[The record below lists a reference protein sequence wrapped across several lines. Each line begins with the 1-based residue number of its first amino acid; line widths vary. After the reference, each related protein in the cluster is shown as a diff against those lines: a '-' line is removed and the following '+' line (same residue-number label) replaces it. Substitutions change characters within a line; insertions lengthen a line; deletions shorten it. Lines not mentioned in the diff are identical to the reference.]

1 MQRTVRQ
8 IDVETG
14 EVLEAGMLVFQ
25 PHRPKISEGWLMT
38 FQDAFV
44 KLAADR
50 TIKGEQMR
58 VLLYLMGRLDY
69 ENWIHV
75 PQTEICDALGM
86 KPANVCRSIAAL
98 TAKRLLTKGPKL
110 GRIGTLRLSLNLGWK
125 GRVRSLQAER
135 GRHLSVVKSVD
146 RR

>member
-14 EVLEAGMLVFQ
+14 ELLEAGTLVFMPQ
-25 PHRPKISEGWLMT
+25 RPKIAEGWLMT

-50 TIKGEQMR
+50 TIKGEQLR

-75 PQTEICDALGM
+75 PQVEICEKLGM
-86 KPANVCRSIAAL
+86 KPANVSRTIAAL
-98 TAKRLLTKGPKL
+98 TSKRLLTKGPKL

-125 GRVRSLQAER
+125 GRVRSLQAEQK
-135 GRHLSVVKSVD
+135 RHLHMVK
-146 RR
+146 R